1 MSLKMIPA
9 HPKDELR
16 WLRNG
21 TLAVI
26 VVAGLLCGLV
36 TENAHR
42 EIATATGEGTSAITD
57 INAANKALA
66 ASDPVGSSLT
76 GSELIG
82 TAAIGPGSNYSDDF
96 TAASNGLVSAAA
108 HNVAGGQGAELIQ
121 FDEGL
126 LLIYNSQVQQAI
138 TDFTDDR
145 TLAHVEL
152 GYANTVEKEID
163 LTPTPHVTNSLRQ
176 TEQMA
181 VTAELDSRW
190 LGPGDIWWLLL
201 APFFVLLLLAA
212 RTSYVLWHG
221 FRRLLSGR
229 LTVAVVAM
237 LGLIVLVASLNV
249 HDGGQA
255 KAFVAATAGSTQAP
269 GATDVSFAVSPLA
282 LAAWPVLIIAALA
295 LGYAAYGSR
304 LDEYRYRP

>member
-42 EIATATGEGTSAITD
+42 EIATATGQGTDAITD
-57 INAANKALA
+57 INAANNALTE
-66 ASDPVGSSLT
+66 SDGVARRSLRGSIL
-76 GSELIG
+76 
-82 TAAIGPGSNYSDDF
+82 IGPGTNYSGDF

-108 HNVAGGQGAELIQ
+108 HNVADAEGAELIQ
-121 FDEGL
+121 FDEGE

-138 TDFTDDR
+138 TDFAADPASR
-145 TLAHVEL
+145 LGEVEL
-152 GYANTVEKEID
+152 GYATSIETGID
-163 LTPTPHVTNSLRQ
+163 LTSGTSSLLY
-176 TEQMA
+176 TEHAA
-181 VTAELDSRW
+181 VTAELASGW

-201 APFFVLLLLAA
+201 APFLVLLLIAA

-229 LTVAVVAM
+229 LTVAVAAT
-237 LGLIVLVASLNV
+237 LALIVLVASLNV

-255 KAFVAATAGSTQAP
+255 KAFVAAAVGSTKAP
-269 GATDVSFAVSPLA
+269 TATDVSFAVSPLA
-282 LAAWPVLIIAALA
+282 LAAWLVLIIAALA